1 MSIDYKYLTS
11 CFVSQTDIINASPL
25 PSRAIDQLQSKVGGT
40 IIVSF
45 HSLHPPHSDL
55 SSVPIQEPP
64 PLASIGPSEPRP
76 LALAS
81 GRGVDGPKLRKTRPP
96 ALIKICVSFLF
107 SDPVSIRVSCTQCC
121 YCQSILT
128 VVLFADVTQEMV
140 DNKFVWERNGQVCSD
155 SLIVFLYQCK
165 CVPGSRL
172 IGQTVLL

>member
-1 MSIDYKYLTS
+1 MDPWRPRANIVNIITVIIPTTHTSRIDPPWGKLPFVQFFYFHIVSVLQVSIDYKYLTS

-64 PLASIGPSEPRP
+64 PLASIGPSEPWR

-81 GRGVDGPKLRKTRPP
+81 RRGGDGLMLRKARPP
-96 ALIKICVSFLF
+96 ATIKTCPFVIFF
-107 SDPVSIRVSCTQCC
+107 DPS
-121 YCQSILT
+121 
-128 VVLFADVTQEMV
+128 
-140 DNKFVWERNGQVCSD
+140 
-155 SLIVFLYQCK
+155 
-165 CVPGSRL
+165 PSR
-172 IGQTVLL
+172 